1 MKRGEI
7 YLVNFGKKYN
17 SEFGKIRPALIIQN
31 DIANR
36 NIDKV
41 IFKGVTVIPIST
53 NITGGDLRVFIP
65 KRDNLE
71 KRSEICIN
79 ELCTLD
85 ISRIQLD
92 KLLTTLSDKE
102 LEETSIKLSKH
113 LGLKV
118 QFDSHKK

>member
-31 DIANR
+31 NVANR

-41 IFKGVTVIPIST
+41 EFKGVTVIPITT
-53 NITGGDLRVFIP
+53 NLCGGNLRVKIQS
-65 KRDNLE
+65 RENLLQD
-71 KRSEICIN
+71 SEVCVN

-85 ISRIQLD
+85 LSRIDLD
-92 KLLTTLSDKE
+92 KKLTTLNSEE
-102 LEETSIKLSKH
+102 LEEVRIKLMKH
-113 LGLKV
+113 LEL
-118 QFDSHKK
+118 

>member
-1 MKRGEI
+1 MRRGEV

-41 IFKGVTVIPIST
+41 AFKGVTVLPLT
-53 NITGGDLRVFIP
+53 THLCGGDVRFLVER
-65 KRDNLE
+65 RDALE
-71 KRSEICIN
+71 KNSEVCIN

-85 ISRIQLD
+85 QTRINLE
-92 KLLTTLSDKE
+92 KCLTVLSDAEMKE
-102 LEETSIKLSKH
+102 VDAKLMWH
-113 LGLKV
+113 LGMR
-118 QFDSHKK
+118 

>member
-7 YLVNFGKKYN
+7 YLVNFAKKYN

-41 IFKGVTVIPIST
+41 DFKGVTVLPMTTRIS
-53 NITGGDLRVFIP
+53 GGNLRVVID
-65 KRDNLE
+65 KRESLQE
-71 KRSEICIN
+71 TSEICIN

-85 ISRIQLD
+85 ISRLSLENI
-92 KLLTTLSDKE
+92 LTVLTSDELKE
-102 LEETSIKLSKH
+102 VEQKLSMH
-113 LGLKV
+113 LGI
-118 QFDSHKK
+118 

>member
-31 DIANR
+31 DVANR

-41 IFKGVTVIPIST
+41 AFKGVTLIPIST
-53 NITGGDLRVFIP
+53 NLGGGDLRVRIEA
-65 KRDNLE
+65 RDNLE
-71 KRSEICIN
+71 KTSEICIN

-92 KLLTTLSDKE
+92 KLLTSLRQEELKE
-102 LEETSIKLSKH
+102 TDIKLSKH
-113 LGLKV
+113 LGL
-118 QFDSHKK
+118 

>member
-1 MKRGEI
+1 MRRGEI

-41 IFKGVTVIPIST
+41 AFKGVTMLPLTTHLS
-53 NITGGDLRVFIP
+53 GGDVRFLIER
-65 KRDNLE
+65 RDALE
-71 KRSEICIN
+71 KNSEVCIN

-85 ISRIQLD
+85 QTRISLD
-92 KLLTTLSDKE
+92 KCLTVLSEVEMKE
-102 LEETSIKLSKH
+102 IDAKLMWH
-113 LGLKV
+113 LGIN
-118 QFDSHKK
+118 

>member
-1 MKRGEI
+1 MSIKRGEI

-41 IFKGVTVIPIST
+41 DFKGVTVIPIST
-53 NITGGDLRVFIP
+53 NLYGGDLRVMIQ
-65 KRDNLE
+65 KRDKLE
-71 KRSEICIN
+71 KNSEICIN

-85 ISRIQLD
+85 MSRIYFD
-92 KLLTTLSDKE
+92 KLLTSLTSQELKE
-102 LEETSIKLSKH
+102 VEFKLSRH
-113 LGLKV
+113 LEI
-118 QFDSHKK
+118 

>member
-17 SEFGKIRPALIIQN
+17 SEFGKIRPALIVQN

-41 IFKGVTVIPIST
+41 AFKGVTLLPLTT
-53 NITGGDLRVFIP
+53 NIAGGSVRVKIP
-65 KRDNLE
+65 ARENL
-71 KRSEICIN
+71 KQKSEICIN

-85 ISRIQLD
+85 LSRIDLS
-92 KLLTTLSDKE
+92 KVLTTLTEEEQQEVDK
-102 LEETSIKLSKH
+102 KLKKH
-113 LGLKV
+113 LGI
-118 QFDSHKK
+118 S